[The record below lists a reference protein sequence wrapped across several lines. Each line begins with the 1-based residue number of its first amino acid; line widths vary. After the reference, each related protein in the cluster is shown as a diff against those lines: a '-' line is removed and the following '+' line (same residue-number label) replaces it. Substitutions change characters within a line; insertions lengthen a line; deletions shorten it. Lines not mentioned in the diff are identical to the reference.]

1 MQIQLI
7 TESLTRLL
15 NHSLHAP
22 LTTLMLISPAGQ
34 LLASAS
40 PLKSSILRSRA
51 TLAMSIW
58 ELYCDNK
65 NAIPAALPLVNEA
78 SQERGGKAT
87 EESKDNEDTN
97 PEVPFPAAEENSQ
110 PIQAITLQLTLG
122 ILTIRLLS
130 CGLLLI
136 GLSDSTTP
144 NAQNLP
150 SSHPSA
156 LPSPATSHGA
166 SARNPVSNQGSLR
179 GKGKLT
185 VGSPPAHAEG
195 LGSSAASDA
204 GSTSTTT
211 GRGRQVQA
219 LRRRTEMC
227 ARWLEDELVGYKVAE
242 GI

>member
-15 NHSLHAP
+15 NHSLHTP
-22 LTTLMLISPAGQ
+22 LSTLMLISPAGQ

-65 NAIPAALPLVNEA
+65 NAIPAALP
-78 SQERGGKAT
+78 SQEGNAEQRNAQLENK
-87 EESKDNEDTN
+87 KDDEDTDAA
-97 PEVPFPAAEENSQ
+97 PTELFPAAEGDVNQ
-110 PIQAITLQLTLG
+110 IQTITVQLSLG
-122 ILTIRLLS
+122 VLTIRLLS

-144 NAQNLP
+144 SAQQLP
-150 SSHPSA
+150 SAHPSA
-156 LPSPATSHGA
+156 LPSPSTSHG
-166 SARNPVSNQGSLR
+166 RNPTSNQGSLR

-195 LGSSAASDA
+195 LRSSAASDA

-211 GRGRQVQA
+211 GRGREVQA
-219 LRRRTEMC
+219 LRRKTEMC
-227 ARWLEDELVGYKVAE
+227 AMWLEEELVGYKVAE

>member
-58 ELYCDNK
+58 ELYCENK
-65 NAIPAALPLVNEA
+65 ASIPAALPQKSQQTNQRGKEA
-78 SQERGGKAT
+78 
-87 EESKDNEDTN
+87 EEGKDNDDEGAI
-97 PEVPFPAAEENSQ
+97 EPFPAAEEDPK
-110 PIQAITLQLTLG
+110 PIQTITLQLTLG

-144 NAQNLP
+144 STQNLP

-156 LPSPATSHGA
+156 LPSPSTSHG
-166 SARNPVSNQGSLR
+166 RNPTSNQGSLR
-179 GKGKLT
+179 GKGKLA
-185 VGSPPAHAEG
+185 VGSPPAHGEG
-195 LGSSAASDA
+195 LRSSAASDA

-211 GRGRQVQA
+211 GRGREVQA
-219 LRRRTEMC
+219 LRRRMEMC
-227 ARWLEDELVGYKVAE
+227 ARWLEEELVGYKVAE

>member
-1 MQIQLI
+1 MMQIQLI

-22 LTTLMLISPAGQ
+22 LTTLMLISPTGQ

-51 TLAMSIW
+51 TLAMGIW
-58 ELYCDNK
+58 ELYCENK
-65 NAIPAALPLVNEA
+65 NAIPAALPQVSEA
-78 SQERGGKAT
+78 SQEGDGKAA
-87 EESKDNEDTN
+87 EESKDNENANAT
-97 PEVPFPAAEENSQ
+97 EPFPAAEEDAK
-110 PIQAITLQLTLG
+110 PIQTITLQLTLG

-144 NAQNLP
+144 SAQNLP

-156 LPSPATSHGA
+156 LPSPSTLHG
-166 SARNPVSNQGSLR
+166 RNPTSNQGSFR

-185 VGSPPAHAEG
+185 VGSPPAVEG
-195 LGSSAASDA
+195 LRSSATSDA

-211 GRGRQVQA
+211 GRGREVQA
-219 LRRRTEMC
+219 LRRSTEIC
-227 ARWLEDELVGYKVAE
+227 ARRLEEELVGYKVAE